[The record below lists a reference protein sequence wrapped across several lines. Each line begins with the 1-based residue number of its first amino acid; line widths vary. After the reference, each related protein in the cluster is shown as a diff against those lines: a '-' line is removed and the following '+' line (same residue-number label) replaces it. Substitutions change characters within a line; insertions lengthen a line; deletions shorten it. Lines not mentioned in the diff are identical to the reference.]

1 MKRYAIQQRYESF
14 FLSVSLFSSIASM
27 HISHYEKERRKSLQQ
42 KKIISHYDCAR
53 TFDAVFGFHLLA
65 VSTRFTSVTVPA
77 KFYKYFLFLL
87 KTHLL
92 TALFRF
98 H

>member
-1 MKRYAIQQRYESF
+1 MPFSKDMRASFCQSAYFPQLRRCIFLIMKKKEKN
-14 FLSVSLFSSIASM
+14 
-27 HISHYEKERRKSLQQ
+27 HYNK